1 MKPKFTRKEARDK
14 ACENKNRLD
23 EKREKNLE
31 LMLNEAFKKEDFVEL
46 LSDVEAT
53 IQNYI
58 ELGLGEISLSSKY
71 LGDYKSEVAKF
82 YRDAGYEVFVHVENI
97 RIFWV

>member
-1 MKPKFTRKEARDK
+1 MKPKFTRKEAMDK
-14 ACENKNRLD
+14 ACENKVRLYQ
-23 EKREKNLE
+23 EREKKLE
-31 LMLNEAFKKEDFVEL
+31 LMLKKAFEKEDFVEL
-46 LSDVEAT
+46 LSDVE
-53 IQNYI
+53 IRIENYV

-71 LGDYKSEVAKF
+71 SGDYKSEVAKF

>member
-1 MKPKFTRKEARDK
+1 MDK
-14 ACENKNRLD
+14 ACENKVRLYQ
-23 EKREKNLE
+23 EREKKLE
-31 LMLNEAFKKEDFVEL
+31 LMLKKAFEKEDFVEL
-46 LSDVEAT
+46 LSDVE
-53 IQNYI
+53 IRIENYV